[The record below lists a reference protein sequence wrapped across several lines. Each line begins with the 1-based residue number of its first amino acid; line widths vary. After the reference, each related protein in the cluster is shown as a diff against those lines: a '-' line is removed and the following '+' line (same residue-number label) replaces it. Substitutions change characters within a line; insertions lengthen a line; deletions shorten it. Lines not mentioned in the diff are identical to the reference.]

1 MPYVIELGK
10 QPTRFMYISD
20 TATWKKFMRTLWR
33 IDC

>member
-10 QPTRFMYISD
+10 QPTRFIYISD
-20 TATWKKFMRTLWR
+20 MATWKKFMRTPLR